1 MIRFSIT
8 PAFWL
13 VSIILGYMSSGN
25 LKGTVLW
32 VFVILVSILIHE
44 LGHALCAL
52 SFGQSS
58 TITLV
63 AFGGITSYGTYGVSR
78 FKQFLIILCGP
89 LFSATLFFFSY
100 LGWQYFAFDRPFIA
114 SIFYIMQWVNLIWTS
129 INLLPIMPLD
139 GGQMLLLVA
148 EAISKRKGLTYALF
162 ISLILGIILSVFFV
176 LFSYYL
182 AGMLFGFLALQAYT
196 RWRRS

>member
-13 VSIILGYMSSGN
+13 VSVILGYMSSGN

-32 VFVILVSILIHE
+32 VFVILVSVLVHE

-52 SFGQSS
+52 SFGLRS
-58 TITLV
+58 TVTLV
-63 AFGGITSYGTYGVSR
+63 AFGGITSYASQGVSK

-89 LFSATLFFFSY
+89 VFGAVLFFFSY
-100 LGWQYFAFDRPFIA
+100 LGWQYFAFDRPLIA
-114 SIFYIMQWVNLIWTS
+114 SIFYVMQWVNLVWTS
-129 INLLPIMPLD
+129 INLLPILPLD
-139 GGQMLLLVA
+139 GGQILLLIF
-148 EAISKRKGLTYALF
+148 EAIFKAKGQSYALF
-162 ISLILGIILSVFFV
+162 TSILLAVLLSVLFV

-182 AGMLFGFLALQAYT
+182 VGFLFVFLALQSYA
-196 RWRRS
+196 RWKRS